1 MRRADRLFR
10 LVELLR
16 LRHTL
21 TARQLAEALGVS
33 ERTIYRDVADL
44 SRQGVPIRGEAGI
57 GYAID
62 PGYDLPPLQFTVDEL
77 EALVLGA
84 RMVQT
89 WCGEDLAGA
98 ARDAVARIELA
109 LPRRQRDRVE
119 RTALYVPDIGWT
131 VPGARQMVE
140 LREAIREKLKVRMSY
155 VDLQERPS
163 ERVVRPLALFFW
175 GRKATLG
182 AFCEL
187 REDFRSFRADRID
200 SLEILAETFVAEPG
214 RTLHDY
220 LRRASEEDGPFP
232 QP

>member
-16 LRHTL
+16 LRHML
-21 TARQLAEALGVS
+21 TARQLAEALEVS

-44 SRQGVPIRGEAGI
+44 QRQGVPIRGEAGI
-57 GYAID
+57 GYAVD

-89 WCGEDLAGA
+89 WCGKDLAGA

-131 VPGARQMVE
+131 LPGARQMAE
-140 LREAIREKLKVRMSY
+140 LREAIREQRKIQMKY
-155 VDLQERPS
+155 IDLQERPS
-163 ERVVRPLALFFW
+163 ERIVWPLGLFFW

-182 AFCEL
+182 AYCEL
-187 REDFRSFRADRID
+187 REDFRSFRPDRID
-200 SLEILAETFVAEPG
+200 SLEFLAETFVAEPG
-214 RTLHDY
+214 RTLQDY
-220 LRRASEEDGPFP
+220 LRRASEQDRPFP
-232 QP
+232 

>member
-16 LRHTL
+16 LRHML
-21 TARQLAEALGVS
+21 TARQLAEALEVS

-44 SRQGVPIRGEAGI
+44 QRQGVPIRGEAGI
-57 GYAID
+57 GYAVD

-89 WCGEDLAGA
+89 WCGKDLAGA

-131 VPGARQMVE
+131 LPGARQMAE
-140 LREAIREKLKVRMSY
+140 LREAIREQRKIQMKY
-155 VDLQERPS
+155 IDLQERPS
-163 ERVVRPLALFFW
+163 ERIVWPLGLFFW

-182 AFCEL
+182 AYCEL
-187 REDFRSFRADRID
+187 REDFRSFRPDRID
-200 SLEILAETFVAEPG
+200 SLEVLAETFVAEPG
-214 RTLHDY
+214 RTLQDY
-220 LRRASEEDGPFP
+220 LRRASEQDRPFP
-232 QP
+232 